1 MCPSDHIHLYFSLC
15 YHLCNKPLTHVCVCL
30 RFFLWLNDY
39 GSAIHFLVLSQCNDE
54 AFQLAQQHG
63 QMEVYADIIGQ
74 SCECVRDICSL
85 KLNERVL
92 ILFPPTVFANDFL
105 TRHSQ

>member
-1 MCPSDHIHLYFSLC
+1 MITQLSVLLLTNFLLTNYSPLLFITNSFPFASFSHLR
-15 YHLCNKPLTHVCVCL
+15 NKPFTCACLCL

-74 SCECVRDICSL
+74 SCCIC
-85 KLNERVL
+85 
-92 ILFPPTVFANDFL
+92 
-105 TRHSQ
+105 

>member
-1 MCPSDHIHLYFSLC
+1 MEALAFIQL
-15 YHLCNKPLTHVCVCL
+15 PLTGNSLFSGLFFGLFAACVWS

-74 SCECVRDICSL
+74 
-85 KLNERVL
+85 
-92 ILFPPTVFANDFL
+92 
-105 TRHSQ
+105 

>member
-1 MCPSDHIHLYFSLC
+1 MAFSTIQL
-15 YHLCNKPLTHVCVCL
+15 PLTGSSLSFPVCL
-30 RFFLWLNDY
+30 LSRFFLWLNDY

-74 SCECVRDICSL
+74 SWAIFFFS
-85 KLNERVL
+85 
-92 ILFPPTVFANDFL
+92 I
-105 TRHSQ
+105 